1 MVKRRKRHGQ
11 GPSGPHPGDDAH
23 DSAPSLLEVVAKQD
37 SPKDVAFY
45 STVAHASHYLFL
57 TRETDV
63 IKEVTAFLAALQ

>member
-1 MVKRRKRHGQ
+1 
-11 GPSGPHPGDDAH
+11 
-23 DSAPSLLEVVAKQD
+23 VAKQD